1 MVVPYGKLVDGGE
14 AGEDGASDKRDD
26 GQPGGGGAAR
36 VHDEE
41 GGYAVC
47 SPDEPAGEGEG
58 EGERHAL
65 CAGGGG
71 DVGRADDDGWA
82 RRWGAEL
89 RHLSCLAAPVVIQ
102 MATQQGMVVTD
113 QVMVGHL
120 GAEELAAAALG
131 NTWFNFWFYF
141 LMGVSTALDTL
152 CSQAHGANDMRAFW
166 KAVGSSMLILNTLAV
181 IMGVAMWFAG
191 DVVQHLFMQPEPAS
205 GTFCRWL
212 IPGLWP
218 LMCGLVGTKVLQTRS
233 IMMPSAVIGVITF
246 LANIAFNWWF
256 IRVLGFPGSPLATTT
271 SRVMQMVLT
280 GAYIFYDSRKTGTG
294 LDGPLSPVLLDGLS
308 PGALRLF
315 LGLGLPGGF
324 MMGMEASSFDITTA
338 LAGRL
343 GTVAVDAHTI
353 LMSVIA
359 FMFLAFPFGMSI
371 AATVRARISGHLTFL
386 SCAAFM
392 TLASML
398 LYVFRDD
405 VGALF
410 VDDPE
415 VQAVVADLA
424 PIVVPAQVFDG
435 LNGAGQGVL
444 RGMGKQNLI
453 LLINVV
459 GFWGCGLVPGY
470 IMTFNLGLGLHGLWY
485 GIAGACS
492 VAGLLSLAYFLRTDM
507 QKHAAHAADR
517 VKALG
522 SPSDMGD
529 SADGV
534 GSGHDDSDGDSS
546 NKRGRQVSAVSS
558 YVGAAV
564 SGEQGE
570 EEEDDMEMSLVRR

>member
-191 DVVQHLFMQPEPAS
+191 DVVQHLFMQPEPVAKAS

-218 LMCGLVGTKVLQTRS
+218 LAPR
-233 IMMPSAVIGVITF
+233 
-246 LANIAFNWWF
+246 
-256 IRVLGFPGSPLATTT
+256 R
-271 SRVMQMVLT
+271 
-280 GAYIFYDSRKTGTG
+280 
-294 LDGPLSPVLLDGLS
+294 
-308 PGALRLF
+308 
-315 LGLGLPGGF
+315 
-324 MMGMEASSFDITTA
+324 
-338 LAGRL
+338 
-343 GTVAVDAHTI
+343 
-353 LMSVIA
+353 
-359 FMFLAFPFGMSI
+359 
-371 AATVRARISGHLTFL
+371 
-386 SCAAFM
+386 CAA
-392 TLASML
+392 
-398 LYVFRDD
+398 
-405 VGALF
+405 
-410 VDDPE
+410 
-415 VQAVVADLA
+415 
-424 PIVVPAQVFDG
+424 
-435 LNGAGQGVL
+435 
-444 RGMGKQNLI
+444 
-453 LLINVV
+453 
-459 GFWGCGLVPGY
+459 
-470 IMTFNLGLGLHGLWY
+470 
-485 GIAGACS
+485 
-492 VAGLLSLAYFLRTDM
+492 
-507 QKHAAHAADR
+507 
-517 VKALG
+517 
-522 SPSDMGD
+522 
-529 SADGV
+529 
-534 GSGHDDSDGDSS
+534 
-546 NKRGRQVSAVSS
+546 
-558 YVGAAV
+558 
-564 SGEQGE
+564 
-570 EEEDDMEMSLVRR
+570 